1 MLKIII
7 TYNNAAQIKEI
18 KDSFKESLIF
28 HFIDSLS
35 KKGKK
40 EAWTLKSHWGARL
53 DPFILVMNNEKVIKA
68 FYSEADNNVI
78 KSLIKYLDNENK

>member
-40 EAWTLKSHWGARL
+40 EAWTLKSYWGARL